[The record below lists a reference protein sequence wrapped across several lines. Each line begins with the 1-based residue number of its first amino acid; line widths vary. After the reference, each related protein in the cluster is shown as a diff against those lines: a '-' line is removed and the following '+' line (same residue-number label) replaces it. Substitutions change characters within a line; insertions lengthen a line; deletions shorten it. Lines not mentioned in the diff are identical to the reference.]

1 MLYVLAILLPPLAI
15 LLCGKPFQAVIALV
29 LQITLL
35 GWIPAAIWALLVV
48 NNHLADK
55 RTNRLIKAMRRRS

>member
-55 RTNRLIKAMRRRS
+55 RTNRLIKEMRRRS